1 MNDMQTAKEILHVYL
16 RIYRSISEEFRGRFG
31 KINLTFPQTLVLSL
45 LSSEGSMPI
54 SELARAT
61 GSANSTISGVL
72 DRLEQMDLIQRV
84 RSEKDRRVVY
94 VTLTPYYETVRGELE
109 ASVVESFPGLIE
121 KLSTQEVEQIR
132 IGLTV
137 LERALDREK

>member
-1 MNDMQTAKEILHVYL
+1 MQTAKEILYTYL

-31 KINLTFPQTLVLSL
+31 NSNLTFPQTLVLSL

-84 RSEKDRRVVY
+84 RSERDRRVVY
-94 VTLTPYYETVRGELE
+94 VTLTPHYEEVRAEVEG
-109 ASVVESFPGLIE
+109 SVEESFPGLIE
-121 KLSTQEVEQIR
+121 KLSSEEVEQVQM
-132 IGLTV
+132 GLAV
-137 LERALDREK
+137 LERALKREN